1 MKVAPR
7 GPPEVLASAMPAGF
21 ANPFAPRS
29 PTMPPSVGFDPFALG
44 PATATPLSRPIPA
57 TPFALGPPTTGEFDP
72 FAPASP
78 SSAPAPFEAGLTSGP
93 SPFGPPFG
101 ASPMGAAPFG
111 DFGPDAGLSTSRGES
126 HPDPFADQF
135 DLGGPLSAGV
145 RPSPPIPVDDPFAE
159 DVGQAFDADARAE
172 LFGITLPPPTPT
184 TPTTP
189 VLAAPPRL
197 DRTGPVT
204 ARVAAATPPAVPP
217 AKSTAERMVPAVRAL
232 VSALQAVAFVA
243 FTMVAIVLGRGGSI
257 GALLAMDPNGAFAV
271 NQAPGGLLIDDV
283 RIGVRQTASDLSLLV
298 ITGVVHHRG
307 QAPLPGIVVEA
318 TLGDGVVARGQA
330 WAVIDGVA
338 VDRASTDDDILA
350 LQQASSSSPAVSPG
364 ESAPFAIIARAPADL
379 DAVTLTA
386 MALTPPAAPP
396 PPPAAETQPDTV
408 EPPAKRAR
416 PRRQ

>member
-1 MKVAPR
+1 
-7 GPPEVLASAMPAGF
+7 
-21 ANPFAPRS
+21 
-29 PTMPPSVGFDPFALG
+29 
-44 PATATPLSRPIPA
+44 
-57 TPFALGPPTTGEFDP
+57 
-72 FAPASP
+72 
-78 SSAPAPFEAGLTSGP
+78 
-93 SPFGPPFG
+93 
-101 ASPMGAAPFG
+101 MGAAPFG
-111 DFGPDAGLSTSRGES
+111 DFGPDAGMSTSRGES

-135 DLGGPLSAGV
+135 DLGGPLSAAF

-172 LFGITLPPPTPT
+172 LFGITLPPP

-257 GALLAMDPNGAFAV
+257 GAMLAMDPNGAFAI
-271 NQAPGGLLIDDV
+271 NQAPSGLMIDDV

-318 TLGDGVVARGQA
+318 TFGDGVVARGQA

-350 LQQASSSSPAVSPG
+350 LQRASSASPAVSPG

-379 DAVTLTA
+379 GAVTLTA
-386 MALTPPAAPP
+386 MALTPPASALTPPASAP
-396 PPPAAETQPDTV
+396 PPPAAETQPDAV

>member
-1 MKVAPR
+1 
-7 GPPEVLASAMPAGF
+7 MPAGF

-29 PTMPPSVGFDPFALG
+29 STMPPSVGFDPFALG
-44 PATATPLSRPIPA
+44 AATATPLSRPIPA

-72 FAPASP
+72 FATASP
-78 SSAPAPFEAGLTSGP
+78 SNAPAPFEAVPTSGP
-93 SPFGPPFG
+93 APIGASFG

-111 DFGPDAGLSTSRGES
+111 DFVADAPFSATRAES
-126 HPDPFADQF
+126 QPDPFADHL
-135 DLGGPLSAGV
+135 DLGGPLSAAV

-172 LFGITLPPPTPT
+172 LFGITLPPPT
-184 TPTTP
+184 TTP
-189 VLAAPPRL
+189 VLTSPPRL

-217 AKSTAERMVPAVRAL
+217 AKSTAERMVPAMRAL

-243 FTMVAIVLGRGGSI
+243 LTMVAIVLGRGGSI
-257 GALLAMDPNGAFAV
+257 GALLAMDPNGAFAI
-271 NQAPGGLLIDDV
+271 NQAPSGLMIDNV

-298 ITGVVHHRG
+298 ITGVVHHGG
-307 QAPLPGIVVEA
+307 QAPLPGIVVDA
-318 TLGDGVVARGQA
+318 TFGDGVVARGQA

-350 LQQASSSSPAVSPG
+350 LQHASSASPAVSPG

-379 DAVTLTA
+379 GAVTLTA
-386 MALTPPAAPP
+386 MALTPPAAAPT
-396 PPPAAETQPDTV
+396 PPAAETQPDAV